1 MQDAGC
7 RMQDAGCRMQDA
19 GCGRWKQ
26 MWEVGGGMQDV
37 GCTVL
42 AYSMT
47 SEEYT
52 AHVTDSP
59 ELAMVE

>member
-1 MQDAGC
+1 MQDAG
-7 RMQDAGCRMQDA
+7 
-19 GCGRWKQ
+19 GRRQ
-26 MWEVGGGMQDV
+26 EVGGGRWEVRRGAWGVGGGIYDA

-52 AHVTDSP
+52 AHVADSP

>member
-1 MQDAGC
+1 MHGAGC
-7 RMQDAGCRMQDA
+7 RVQDVG
-19 GCGRWKQ
+19 GGKQ